1 MKGLLAIGI
10 LAIILA
16 LSTNKP
22 TIEDEVAEQIEESQK
37 LYDSATVELKR
48 MRKINDSL
56 LELRFGK

>member
-10 LAIILA
+10 LALILA

-22 TIEDEVAEQIEESQK
+22 TIEDEVAEQIEGSQK
-37 LYDSATVELKR
+37 LCDSATVELKR

>member
-1 MKGLLAIGI
+1 MKALFAFGI

-16 LSTNKP
+16 LSTDTP
-22 TIEDEVAEQIEESQK
+22 TIEDEVAEQIVESQK
-37 LYDSATVELKR
+37 MHDSAMIELER

>member
-37 LYDSATVELKR
+37 LYDSATMELKQ